1 MHEKFMCYC
10 KTNGKTLDASI
21 AALEDK
27 IPQIEASIKE
37 TEAAGG
43 GVAAELEQHKKDR
56 ADAKAAIESATA
68 QRNKEADAFDKTS
81 GDLKANIA
89 ACSKAIDAISKG
101 MGASFLQSGAPAS
114 GEIVGILKQ
123 LLENMEGDLKEAT
136 DEENAAIAEFEGLVA
151 AKKKEIAAATEAIEA
166 KTERKG

>member
-1 MHEKFMCYC
+1 MHEKFECYC
-10 KTNGKTLDASI
+10 TTNVKTLEASI
-21 AALEDK
+21 AALQDK

-56 ADAKAAIESATA
+56 ADAKASIESATA
-68 QRNKEADAFDKTS
+68 QREKEAAEFAKVS

-89 ACSKAIDAISKG
+89 ACGKAIDAISKG
-101 MGASFLQSGAPAS
+101 MGASFLQSTFATSLRQLVLTSSSLARYDRQTLTEFLSTSTQQGYAPAS

-123 LLENMEGDLKEAT
+123 LLENME
-136 DEENAAIAEFEGLVA
+136 
-151 AKKKEIAAATEAIEA
+151 
-166 KTERKG
+166 

>member
-1 MHEKFMCYC
+1 MHEKFECYC
-10 KTNGKTLDASI
+10 TTNVKTLEESI
-21 AALEDK
+21 AALEAK

-56 ADAKAAIESATA
+56 ADAKASIEAATA
-68 QRNKEADAFDKTS
+68 QRNKEAEAFAKLS

-101 MGASFLQSGAPAS
+101 MGNFLQ
-114 GEIVGILKQ
+114 
-123 LLENMEGDLKEAT
+123 T
-136 DEENAAIAEFEGLVA
+136 
-151 AKKKEIAAATEAIEA
+151 AAAASLRSLVMSLPDSALE
-166 KTERKG
+166 KY